1 MHIDRQALPGPG
13 KSFFASP
20 AVLIAV
26 YLPPV
31 FVGAFL
37 MFWSEMLI
45 GKMVLPLLGGAPMV
59 WTTCMVFFQALLLAG
74 YAYAHWTMR
83 LGPRAQAMLYLALI
97 SLSLPFLPVGADA
110 TRPPPVDA
118 DPRPWLVGWLGV
130 AIGAPFLVLAAA
142 GPMLQAWF
150 ARTRH
155 PDAVN
160 PYFLYVAS
168 NAGSLIGLLAFPALA
183 EPQLTLMQQSG
194 VWSWAY
200 AAFAGLI
207 VLAAFVTPAARAAQ
221 AAAPASAVAGDQE
234 ADAPPAARPTGR
246 DRARWVLLAFAP
258 SSLFLGLTSLI
269 ATDIAAVPLIWM
281 LPLSAYLITFMI
293 AFARRPLIPHWAAL
307 ILQPAAALPPLFI
320 WFWDLGAPT
329 YLTLFLHFAA
339 FFMTALVCHGEL
351 ARTKPAAGHLTDFY
365 LCLSL
370 GGALGGMFNSLV
382 APLIFTRVF
391 EYPLVLGLALLLR
404 PPAAQGSA
412 EARRLDFLAPAC
424 WFGILLCALV
434 LYREEII
441 PHETEVIASLSMLMG
456 LLCIPAQQ
464 RTLRFA
470 LMAGGLVF
478 ANFVVPADKEEVV
491 YTSRNFFGVLR
502 VVDDEDDKAR
512 YLYHGTTRHGAQ
524 HTDRRRL
531 MPISYYPDDGPVGQ
545 IFRLPGID
553 RRDAAIAAVGLG
565 TGTIACHARRR
576 QRLTFYEIDPAV
588 KRVATDAS
596 LFTFLRDCPARSTIV
611 LGDGRLML
619 AQAPAGSFDLILLD
633 AFSSDAI
640 PVHLLTRE
648 AVTLYRTRL
657 KDGGILLVHI
667 SNRYLDL
674 TRVLAPLAADA
685 GLAAYVRDYEPPS
698 TDKVSDA
705 ISNAHWVVIVPEGSA
720 RGIIEADTSWS
731 RLEASPDMPVWTDS
745 FSNLL
750 GIIR

>member
-1 MHIDRQALPGPG
+1 MHIDRQASPGPG
-13 KSFFASP
+13 KSFFGRP
-20 AVLIAV
+20 AVLIVV

-31 FVGAFL
+31 FLGALL

-83 LGPRAQAMLYLALI
+83 LGPRAQAMLYLAFI
-97 SLSLPFLPVGADA
+97 SLSLPFLPVGAEA
-110 TRPPPVDA
+110 TRLPPVDA
-118 DPRPWLVGWLGV
+118 DPRPWLIGWLAI

-142 GPMLQAWF
+142 APMLQAWF

-155 PDAVN
+155 PDAAD

-194 VWSWAY
+194 AWSWTY

-207 VLAAFVTPAARAAQ
+207 VLAALMAPAAKAAVAPPLRADRAATS
-221 AAAPASAVAGDQE
+221 PA
-234 ADAPPAARPTGR
+234 AARPTAK

-281 LPLSAYLITFMI
+281 LPLAAYLITFMI

-307 ILQPAAALPPLFI
+307 VLQPTTVLPPLFI

-329 YLTLFLHFAA
+329 FLTLVLHFAG
-339 FFMTALVCHGEL
+339 FFFTALVCHGEL
-351 ARTKPAAGHLTDFY
+351 ARTRPAAAHLTDFY

-370 GGALGGMFNSLV
+370 GGALGGVFNSLV
-382 APLIFTRVF
+382 APLVFTRVF
-391 EYPLVLGLALLLR
+391 EYPLVMGLALLLR
-404 PPAAQGSA
+404 PWAGAGSA

-424 WFGILLCALV
+424 WFGMLLCVLI

-441 PHETEVIASLSMLMG
+441 PHETEVIVSLSMLMG
-456 LLCIPAQQ
+456 LFCIPAQP

-470 LMAGGLVF
+470 LLAGGLIF
-478 ANFVVPADKEEVV
+478 ANYVVPADKEDVV

-502 VVDDEDDKAR
+502 VVDDESDKAR
-512 YLYHGTTRHGAQ
+512 YLYHGTTQHGAQ
-524 HTDRRRL
+524 HTDHRRL
-531 MPISYYPDDGPVGQ
+531 MPITYYPEDGPVGQ
-545 IFRLPGID
+545 IFRLPEVN
-553 RRDAAIAAVGLG
+553 RRDAAIATVGLG
-565 TGTIACHARRR
+565 TGTIACHANKG
-576 QRLTFYEIDPAV
+576 QRVTFYEIDPAV
-588 KRVATDAS
+588 KRVATDPS
-596 LFTFLRDCPARSTIV
+596 LFTFFRDCPARSAIV

-619 AQAPAGSFDLILLD
+619 AEEPAGSFDLIVLD

-648 AVTLYRTRL
+648 AVALYRSRL
-657 KDGGILLVHI
+657 RPGGMVLIHI

-685 GLAAYVRDYEPPS
+685 GLAAFVRDYEPPS
-698 TDKVSDA
+698 SEKVSEVL
-705 ISNAHWVVIVPEGSA
+705 SNAHWVVFVPEGA
-720 RGIIEADTSWS
+720 AKGIIEADTSWS
-731 RLEASPDMPVWTDS
+731 RLEASPDMSVWTDS